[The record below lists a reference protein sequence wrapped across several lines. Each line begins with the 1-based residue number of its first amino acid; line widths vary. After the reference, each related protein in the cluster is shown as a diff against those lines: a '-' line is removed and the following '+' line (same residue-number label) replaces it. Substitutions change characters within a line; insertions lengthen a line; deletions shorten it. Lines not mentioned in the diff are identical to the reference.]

1 MLNYQKTNFFLLA
14 ILLVLLAINFFV
26 PVKWWWFLLVF
37 VVRFVILFIG
47 SSFISSNFHVKTY
60 CCNPLEI
67 IALTFDDGPNE
78 NTLSVLEILKKYN
91 VKATFFCIG
100 KNIEKHPEILKRIVE
115 EGHIV
120 GNHSFSHSNFF
131 DFYRID
137 RLVAEIQKTNDLIE
151 SISGKKAQ
159 LFRPPYGVTNPSI
172 RRALEVT
179 KHKVIGWNIRS
190 LDGILKNEKIIFAR
204 IKNRIA
210 PGGIVL
216 LHDTAHTVTILERL
230 MLHLEENE
238 YKVVSIEALLNIK
251 AYEMSTTEIPLK
263 KEF

>member
-14 ILLVLLAINFFV
+14 IILVLLAINFFV
-26 PVKWWWFLLVF
+26 PVQWWWFLLVF
-37 VVRFVILFIG
+37 GIRFVILFIG
-47 SSFISSNFHVKTY
+47 SFFISSNFHIKGY
-60 CCNPLEI
+60 CGNPLENKKI
-67 IALTFDDGPNE
+67 ISLTFDDGPNE
-78 NTLSVLEILKKYN
+78 NTLLILDILKKKN

-100 KNIEKHPEILKRIVE
+100 KNIEKHPEILKRIME

-120 GNHSFSHSNFF
+120 GNHSYSHSSFF
-131 DFYRID
+131 DFYRKNRVIEEIRKTD
-137 RLVAEIQKTNDLIE
+137 ALVE
-151 SISGKKAQ
+151 SISGKKVQ

-190 LDGILKNEKIIFAR
+190 LDGILKDEKIIFAR
-204 IKNRIA
+204 IKKRIA

-216 LHDTAHTVTILERL
+216 LHDTYHTPSILERL
-230 MLHLEENE
+230 MLYLEENE

-251 AYEMSTTEIPLK
+251 AYEN
-263 KEF
+263 